1 MKAVNK
7 PFLTRSNKK
16 PKFVNLTERAVVR
29 LIMKMQNV
37 AFKTKKYKKAMTRII
52 KSKLLE
58 GLYSA
63 KKQKL
68 RSLT

>member
-37 AFKTKKYKKAMTRII
+37 ALKTKKYKKAMTRKI
-52 KSKLLE
+52 KSKLPE